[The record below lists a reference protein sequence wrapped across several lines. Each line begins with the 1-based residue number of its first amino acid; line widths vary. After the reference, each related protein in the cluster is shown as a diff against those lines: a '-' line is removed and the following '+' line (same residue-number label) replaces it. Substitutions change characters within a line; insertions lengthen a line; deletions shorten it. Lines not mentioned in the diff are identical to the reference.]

1 MRKRIKLRW
10 EILLFIFLSII
21 ISSIITVIIT
31 NVINLV
37 FKNKEFDYTTIL
49 KESKLSYVID
59 EFKNKNI
66 TEEELVKIV
75 NNWGDKYLNIYMID
89 NNGKVLASREKGIKC
104 IDLDDVNKSNI
115 TKLEGKNAVEI
126 SSKIDL
132 NNERAI
138 VYYCNYYSDDSKEVF
153 IMFSL
158 WILIFIIFIHSRISY
173 ISKIDNSITDISKG
187 EFSKRIELKYNNE
200 LRSLA
205 ENVNAMAQRLQEED
219 DRKKEFITNISHD
232 LRTPLTTMLGYLNII
247 EEDKY
252 DSKEEL
258 KSYVKVMKNK
268 GKYLESLLNDFFSY
282 SKLSSK
288 DVKLSCC
295 DINCKLF
302 LEQIL
307 LEEKS
312 YFARKNLNLDF
323 NCKEGEYIINADSE
337 LVVRAFYNLLT
348 NAYKYSK
355 ENSTININIDKEN
368 RNNKSYTCIS
378 VLNEPEN
385 DISEDNINILF
396 ERLYK
401 GSYERNS
408 KGSGLGLTITKEI
421 MNLHNGF
428 IEARMID
435 KSIEFKLGF
444 LN

>member
-1 MRKRIKLRW
+1 M
-10 EILLFIFLSII
+10 
-21 ISSIITVIIT
+21 
-31 NVINLV
+31 
-37 FKNKEFDYTTIL
+37 
-49 KESKLSYVID
+49 
-59 EFKNKNI
+59 
-66 TEEELVKIV
+66 KIV